1 MEVLMKNPVSS
12 AGVSLLVALLL
23 MSNALSTTFY
33 VDATA
38 GNDSLSG
45 DAPDR
50 AWQSLA
56 KVSDTTFV
64 AGDTILFKAGE
75 RFEGQFKPKGSGSEG
90 AAIVVDMYGDGDRPI
105 LDGAEQVNHV
115 IRLQDVEY
123 WELNNLEITNDS
135 ESQASRIGVHI
146 LSSGGVRRHF
156 HLKNLYIHDIMGR
169 YTFEMTGKNTGGIGI
184 IGEGN
189 TRFDN
194 ILIENC
200 EIGDIVRVGIF
211 TNGNKGERGNRPI
224 TNLVIRNNTI
234 YRCAGD
240 GAIIRYAD
248 KPIIEMNEA
257 YENHIGDEEL
267 VQWGVALWCRST
279 DSARVQFNHVYKTY
293 GDMDGQAFDADLEAW
308 GTVVQNNYS
317 HDNEGG
323 FMLVYGSSADAI
335 VRHNISQNDGA
346 LGGHIFDFPIWTNP
360 RGSGIFHNNTIYLPE
375 GNTAVI
381 ADEAMQSALFYN
393 NIFYTESESALLMR
407 DKDNHKPILSNNC
420 YFGYSE
426 EDVALDSKAITADPQ
441 LAAVGTG
448 GEDMDTVDGYKLTED
463 SPCIGASIGMSDMGG
478 NYWLPDL
485 GTQDYFGN
493 AIYETHIDIGAH
505 QYSVEAGIGSTLPDA
520 KKPSIFVVGHNYP
533 NPFNNETT
541 IPVRLSEAAKVDVA
555 IYSMNGQLIKHLYS
569 GQKPAGRHT
578 FRWDGETENSRLVSS
593 GMYLCR
599 VNFKDSQRDVRK
611 LIVVK

>member
-1 MEVLMKNPVSS
+1 MKNPRRA
-12 AGVSLLVALLL
+12 AGFLLLLLLLL

-45 DAPDR
+45 ASPDM
-50 AWQSLA
+50 AWQTLA

-75 RFEGQFKPKGSGSEG
+75 RLTGQFRPKGSGSED

-105 LDGAEQVNHV
+105 LDGNEQVNHV

-135 ESQASRIGVHI
+135 ESQGSRIGVHI
-146 LSSGGVRRHF
+146 LSSGGLRRHF

-184 IGEGN
+184 IGNGN
-189 TRFDN
+189 ARFDD

-211 TNGNKGERGNRPI
+211 TNGNKGEHGNRPI

-257 YENHIGDEEL
+257 YENHIGDQDL
-267 VQWGVALWCRST
+267 VKWGVALWCRST
-279 DSARVQFNHVYKTY
+279 DSALVQFNHVYKTY

-323 FMLVYGSSADAI
+323 FMLVYGSSANAI
-335 VRHNISQNDGA
+335 VRYNISQNDGV

-360 RGSGIFHNNTIYLPE
+360 RGSGIFHNNTIYLAE

-381 ADEAMQSALFYN
+381 ADEAMQTALFYN
-393 NIFYTESESALLMR
+393 NIFYTESESALLVR

-426 EDVALDSKAITADPQ
+426 EDVALDSRAISANPQ
-441 LAAVGTG
+441 LQAVGTG
-448 GEDMDTVDGYKLTED
+448 AEGMDTVDGYKLTEG
-463 SPCIGASIGMSDMGG
+463 SPCIGAGVGISQMGG
-478 NYWLPDL
+478 NYWLPDM
-485 GTQDYFGN
+485 GDRDYFGN
-493 AIYETHIDIGAH
+493 PIEASTIDVGAH
-505 QYSVEAGIGSTLPDA
+505 QYSNETSVGSNTL
-520 KKPSIFVVGHNYP
+520 KLQKPSIFVVGYNYP
-533 NPFNNETT
+533 NPFNSETT
-541 IPVRLSEAAKVDVA
+541 IPVRLSETARVDAA
-555 IYSMNGQLIKHLYS
+555 IYSMNGKLIKHLYS
-569 GQKPAGRHT
+569 GQKQAGMHT
-578 FRWDGETENSRLVSS
+578 FKWDGKTESNRLVSS
-593 GMYLCR
+593 GMYLCK
-599 VNFKDSQRDVRK
+599 VNFKDDQGEVRK